1 MSYDSENLDC
11 IVTHLRAKIAPG
23 NWMVYTARRIATETG
38 LSSHE
43 VGYWLGHINGSHDGV
58 EPTDVPGLKFT
69 KWNPGASSP
78 LRWKIE
84 RVAEDSSERA
94 VADGGV
100 RWIDLSEFQQQLV
113 KAIVELENDGDVPYG
128 LAIKEVLNERYGK
141 EVGHGQ
147 LYPNLDDLVE
157 VGVVEK
163 GALDRRT
170 NSYESTTI
178 ARQIVAG
185 EAEHM
190 AHLAGLEVTEAV
202 ADGGEFQLPEETT
215 AKNLSECPDCGSG
228 DAVVADGEMYCWDC
242 GHGHQDGAEQ

>member
-11 IVTHLRAKIAPG
+11 IVAHLRAEITPG
-23 NWMVYTARRIATETG
+23 DWLVYTARRIATETG

-43 VGYWLGHINGSHDGV
+43 VGYWLGRINGSHDGV
-58 EPTDVPGLKFT
+58 EPMDVPGLKFT

-100 RWIDLSEFQQQLV
+100 RWIDLREIQQQLV
-113 KAIVELENDGDVPYG
+113 KAIIELENDGDVPYG
-128 LAIKEVLNERYGK
+128 LAIKEVLSERYGK

-157 VGVVEK
+157 MDVVEK
-163 GALDRRT
+163 GEIDRRT
-170 NSYESTTI
+170 NSYASTGL
-178 ARQIVAG
+178 ARAMVAG

-190 AHLAGLEVTEAV
+190 AHLAGLEVSEAV
-202 ADGGEFQLPEETT
+202 ADGGEFQLPEGTT
-215 AKNLSECPDCGSG
+215 AEESSECPKCGSG
-228 DAVVADGEMYCWDC
+228 DAVVAAGEVYCWDC
-242 GHGHQDGAEQ
+242 GHGHQEGEER